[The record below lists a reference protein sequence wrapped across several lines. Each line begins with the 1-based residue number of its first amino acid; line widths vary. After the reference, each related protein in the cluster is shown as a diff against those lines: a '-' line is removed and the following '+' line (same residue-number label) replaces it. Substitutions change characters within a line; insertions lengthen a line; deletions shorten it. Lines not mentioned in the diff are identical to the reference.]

1 MRYYIIAGEASGDLH
16 GSNLIRGLR
25 AEDPEAV
32 FRFWGGDFMLDAVT
46 NDVDSST
53 CGAFSAEQGET
64 VASNMK
70 DLSATNVVGS
80 STFGA
85 FSAEKGE
92 TAATEM
98 PAGLVKHYRE
108 GAVMGVSDVLAKAG
122 RLMANVRLCKR
133 DIMAWKP
140 DVVILID
147 YPGFNFKIAEYAH
160 NKGIKV
166 FYYIAPKTWASRE
179 GRNRKLRKY
188 VDKLFIVFPFE
199 KPYFDK
205 NCIPYIY
212 KGNPLIDAVDS
223 HGYRRPCEEPYI
235 AVLPGSRKGE
245 ISRMMPVCME
255 VADRLGCKVI
265 VAGAPARSAA
275 DYDAYIAGR
284 RNVEL
289 VFGRTYDVL
298 KYADAA
304 VINSGTASLE
314 AALIGTPQVV
324 GWSASGLTIFVA
336 RRILKVG
343 DHISFISLG
352 NLILGRGAFRELIQ
366 KDFSADKVE
375 AEVRRL
381 MTDADCRARM
391 LSDYADIRAALGG
404 AGASRAVAK
413 AMIESLTIS

>member
-32 FRFWGGDFMLDAVT
+32 FRFWGGDLMLDAVT

-205 NCIPYIY
+205 NRIPYIY

-223 HGYRRPCEEPYI
+223 HGYRRPCEEPFI
-235 AVLPGSRKGE
+235 AVLPGSRKSE